1 MEYLGNTFL
10 NDINFRYTIV
20 HDNTIYS
27 NLITIYVKFIDNISQ
42 NRKNDYIQI
51 IKNYF
56 SKIVPFGTIVSVQ
69 E

>member
-1 MEYLGNTFL
+1 MEYLSSIYL

-20 HDNTIYS
+20 YDNTIYS
-27 NLITIYVKFIDNISQ
+27 NLITIYVKFMDDISQ
-42 NRKNDYIQI
+42 SRKYDYMEL